1 MSTYVSLIGYAPL
14 GIPAFVQK
22 GLADALRANHLG
34 HLDLFEPPT
43 SAATPTRLTPRPA
56 LQRLHIDEDIAALL
70 LRNAGIVATSPAAG
84 GYWPRA
90 IARFFEVNLRM
101 QLDPATGVPSAAG
114 EFHEI
119 CRELAALIPGVHVWY
134 GALGAEYG
142 EHVHLRSQDIQRLAH
157 LPWRATGPGTPE
169 GDATLGL
176 GELLVLSASALPP
189 GARPR

>member
-22 GLADALRANHLG
+22 GLAEALRANHLG
-34 HLDLFEPPT
+34 HLDVFEPPA
-43 SAATPTRLTPRPA
+43 SAATPTRLVLRPA
-56 LQRLHIDEDIAALL
+56 LQRLHIDEDVAAVL
-70 LRNAGIVATSPAAG
+70 LRNAGIVSTSPTAG

-101 QLDPATGVPSAAG
+101 ELDAATGLPSATG
-114 EFHEI
+114 EFYEI
-119 CRELAALIPGVHVWY
+119 CRELAASIPGVHVWY

-142 EHVHLRSQDIQRLAH
+142 QFVHLRSQHIHLLPRLS
-157 LPWRATGPGTPE
+157 WRATGPGTPE